1 MNKCKLSIIVPVY
14 GVEKYID
21 KCLNSLVKQSLKE
34 IEVIVVND
42 GTKDN
47 SQKIVDKYVKKYPD
61 KIKSYIKENGGQGSA
76 RNYGLKKA
84 TGEYIGY
91 VDSDDF
97 VEKDMYKKLYNKAKE
112 NNYDI
117 VVCGN
122 YNVSEDYQNKNIDA
136 FINNYNT
143 DYTDLENIFFGK
155 MAVWNK
161 IYKRDILIKNKLE
174 FKEKVW
180 YEDLAFTLKA
190 IMNSNTFA
198 FIDEPLYDYLIR
210 EGSTMNNSNVQRNL
224 EILDAFDDIL
234 SYIKHNKKEEY
245 FDKVEFLAIDHIY
258 ISAIVRILKANA
270 DNKIKKETVNEL
282 ICYMNKNFPNYK
294 NNKYINTLS
303 RNRKIIYKLIN
314 LKTYNLVNLIFK
326 IKKG

>member
-1 MNKCKLSIIVPVY
+1 
-14 GVEKYID
+14 
-21 KCLNSLVKQSLKE
+21 
-34 IEVIVVND
+34 
-42 GTKDN
+42 
-47 SQKIVDKYVKKYPD
+47 
-61 KIKSYIKENGGQGSA
+61 
-76 RNYGLKKA
+76 
-84 TGEYIGY
+84 
-91 VDSDDF
+91 
-97 VEKDMYKKLYNKAKE
+97 
-112 NNYDI
+112 
-117 VVCGN
+117 
-122 YNVSEDYQNKNIDA
+122 
-136 FINNYNT
+136 
-143 DYTDLENIFFGK
+143 

-210 EGSTMNNSNVQRNL
+210 EGSTMNNSNVKRNL
-224 EILDAFDDIL
+224 EILEAFDDIL

-314 LKTYNLVNLIFK
+314 LKMYNLVNLIFK

>member
-1 MNKCKLSIIVPVY
+1 MNECKLSIIVPVY

-34 IEVIVVND
+34 IEIIVVND

-47 SQKIVDKYVKKYPD
+47 SQKIIDKYVKKYPD

-143 DYTDLENIFFGK
+143 DLENIFFGK

-180 YEDLAFTLKA
+180 YEDLDFTLKA

-224 EILDAFDDIL
+224 EILDAFNDIL
-234 SYIKHNKKEEY
+234 SYIQHNKKEEY
-245 FDKVEFLAIDHIY
+245 FSKIEFLAIDHIY
-258 ISAIVRILKANA
+258 ISAIVRVLKAEA
-270 DNKIKKETVNEL
+270 DDKVKRETINKL
-282 ICYMNKNFPNYK
+282 IDYMNKKFPNYK

-303 RNRKIIYKLIN
+303 KNRKIIYKLIN
-314 LKTYNLVNLIFK
+314 IKMYGLINLIFK
-326 IKKG
+326 VKKG

>member
-1 MNKCKLSIIVPVY
+1 MKIKVSVIVPVY
-14 GVEKYID
+14 NVEKFID

-34 IEVIVVND
+34 IEIIVVND
-42 GTKDN
+42 GSPDN
-47 SQKIVDKYVKKYPD
+47 SQKIIDKYVKKYPD

-76 RNYGLKKA
+76 RNYGLEKA
-84 TGEYIGY
+84 NGEYIGY

-122 YNVSEDYQNKNIDA
+122 YNVSEDYQNKNIDT
-136 FINNYNT
+136 FINNYN
-143 DYTDLENIFFGK
+143 TDLENIFFGK

-224 EILDAFDDIL
+224 EILDAFNDIL
-234 SYIKHNKKEEY
+234 SYIQHNKKEEY
-245 FDKVEFLAIDHIY
+245 FSKIEFLAIDHIY
-258 ISAIVRILKANA
+258 ISAIVRVLKAEA
-270 DNKIKKETVNEL
+270 DDKVKRETINKL
-282 ICYMNKNFPNYK
+282 IDYMNKKFPNYK

-303 RNRKIIYKLIN
+303 KNRKIIYKLIN
-314 LKTYNLVNLIFK
+314 IKMYGLINLIFK
-326 IKKG
+326 VKKG

>member
-1 MNKCKLSIIVPVY
+1 MNECKLSIIVPVY

-34 IEVIVVND
+34 IEIIVVND

-47 SQKIVDKYVKKYPD
+47 SQKIIDKYVKKYPD

-143 DYTDLENIFFGK
+143 DLENIFFGK

-224 EILDAFDDIL
+224 EILDAFNDIL
-234 SYIKHNKKEEY
+234 SYIQHNKKEEY
-245 FDKVEFLAIDHIY
+245 FSKIEFLAIDHIY
-258 ISAIVRILKANA
+258 ISAIVRVLKAEA
-270 DNKIKKETVNEL
+270 DDKVKRETINKL
-282 ICYMNKNFPNYK
+282 LDYMNKKFPNYK

-303 RNRKIIYKLIN
+303 KNRKIIYKLIN
-314 LKTYNLVNLIFK
+314 IKMYGLINLIFK
-326 IKKG
+326 VKKG

>member
-34 IEVIVVND
+34 IEIIVVND

-47 SQKIVDKYVKKYPD
+47 SQKIIDKYVKKYPD

-143 DYTDLENIFFGK
+143 DLENIFFGK

-224 EILDAFDDIL
+224 EILDAFNDIL

-245 FDKVEFLAIDHIY
+245 FSKIEFLAIDHIY
-258 ISAIVRILKANA
+258 ISAIVRVLKAEA
-270 DNKIKKETVNEL
+270 DDKVKRETINKL
-282 ICYMNKNFPNYK
+282 IDYMNKKFPNYK

-303 RNRKIIYKLIN
+303 KNRKIIYKLIN
-314 LKTYNLVNLIFK
+314 IKMYGLINLIFK
-326 IKKG
+326 VKKG

>member
-34 IEVIVVND
+34 IEIIVVND

-84 TGEYIGY
+84 SGEYIGY

-136 FINNYNT
+136 FINNYN
-143 DYTDLENIFFGK
+143 TDLENIFFGK

-210 EGSTMNNSNVQRNL
+210 EGSTMNNSNVKRNL
-224 EILDAFDDIL
+224 EILDAFNDIL
-234 SYIKHNKKEEY
+234 SYIQHNKKEEY
-245 FDKVEFLAIDHIY
+245 FSKIEFLAIDHIY
-258 ISAIVRILKANA
+258 ISAIVRVLKAEA
-270 DNKIKKETVNEL
+270 DDKVKRETINKL
-282 ICYMNKNFPNYK
+282 IDYMNKKFPNYK

-303 RNRKIIYKLIN
+303 KNRKIIYKLIN
-314 LKTYNLVNLIFK
+314 IKMYGLINLIFK
-326 IKKG
+326 VKKG